1 MDLPKGFAKPWK
13 NANSANFLN
22 RCFHSPK
29 SLVFSIKVKKI
40 LFSQSILTVYYM
52 GIQGI
57 TGGYKGLQRVTRDY
71 KRLHEVTR
79 GYNGVHEVTRGYGGL

>member
-22 RCFHSPK
+22 RCFHSPQ

-40 LFSQSILTVYYM
+40 LFSQSILTVYYI

-57 TGGYKGLQRVTRDY
+57 TGGYKGLQGVTRGY

>member
-40 LFSQSILTVYYM
+40 LFSQSILTVYYIGM
-52 GIQGI
+52 QGI
-57 TGGYKGLQRVTRDY
+57 TGGYRGLHGVTRGNKGLQAVT
-71 KRLHEVTR
+71 
-79 GYNGVHEVTRGYGGL
+79 